1 MDKVSEVKFEELEKE
16 INRAAKEEE
25 IKFIRVPLEISKI
38 RTRLLLLSSIAII
51 GIHFN
56 IKMNPSVL
64 GFEFNNLEN
73 QNAPIIIFFLISLL
87 YLLIYFIWNVIDYIV
102 EYKIKNI
109 SKRRLGFFPGEYPEP
124 VSSLTQAI
132 NSFIKYLKE
141 FLNSQNISSAT
152 KDNFEVSYKR
162 MGVYAK
168 GLSIF
173 NKSQLLRFWFI
184 ELGIPVILSFVAII
198 MIICS
203 ISF

>member
-64 GFEFNNLEN
+64 GFEFNNLKN

-109 SKRRLGFFPGEYPEP
+109 SKRRFGFFPGEYPEP

-141 FLNSQNISSAT
+141 FLNRQDISSAT
-152 KDNFEVSYKR
+152 KENFEVSYKR

-198 MIICS
+198 MIIYS